1 MGESIVKALN
11 VENKMSESLASGA
24 TLDPSVSFGR
34 FENDLLSWEKWSSF
48 SPNKY
53 LDEVEKF
60 STPGSVAQ
68 KKAFFEA
75 HYKKIAARKAER
87 LEQEKQMETDRL
99 MTDDQNGEGHEGNTS
114 GTDIELSVANGQSFD
129 EGDEQVN
136 NSNHNCVMSSGLS
149 DVSIE
154 NATITIECRSSSVD
168 GAKEESDGIPD
179 SLELNKSEE
188 VVLVQENVKLP
199 PVLVQEDTPLNE
211 PQDKVQLRMKLVE
224 RGNSVGNKK
233 NANSDASNKP
243 QKMTPTKKERNLAG
257 TKKPAS
263 PLLKKSPQISTPK
276 TSKATSAST
285 VISASQT
292 SMKKANGSSLPRSG
306 KPYAGH
312 SKNVAPSSLH
322 MSFSLGPPNSESASL
337 TTARKSL
344 IMEKMADKDIVKR
357 AFKTFQN
364 NFNQVRSSG
373 YERSPGQK
381 EVSTMRPEQKLST
394 SLTPRKENEGIKMAA
409 EKMDSRRGQLG
420 RSWNSPSARSLK
432 GAGMDQRNAKPAPSS
447 FSLRSD
453 ERAEK
458 RKEFLKKLEEKSY
471 AKEAEKTHLSSKTK
485 EEKEAEIKKL
495 RQSLNFKATPM
506 PGFYRGK

>member
-179 SLELNKSEE
+179 SLELNFIFFF
-188 VVLVQENVKLP
+188 VHAFILI
-199 PVLVQEDTPLNE
+199 
-211 PQDKVQLRMKLVE
+211 LVE
-224 RGNSVGNKK
+224 N
-233 NANSDASNKP
+233 
-243 QKMTPTKKERNLAG
+243 
-257 TKKPAS
+257 
-263 PLLKKSPQISTPK
+263 
-276 TSKATSAST
+276 
-285 VISASQT
+285 
-292 SMKKANGSSLPRSG
+292 
-306 KPYAGH
+306 
-312 SKNVAPSSLH
+312 
-322 MSFSLGPPNSESASL
+322 
-337 TTARKSL
+337 
-344 IMEKMADKDIVKR
+344 
-357 AFKTFQN
+357 
-364 NFNQVRSSG
+364 
-373 YERSPGQK
+373 
-381 EVSTMRPEQKLST
+381 
-394 SLTPRKENEGIKMAA
+394 
-409 EKMDSRRGQLG
+409 
-420 RSWNSPSARSLK
+420 
-432 GAGMDQRNAKPAPSS
+432 
-447 FSLRSD
+447 
-453 ERAEK
+453 
-458 RKEFLKKLEEKSY
+458 
-471 AKEAEKTHLSSKTK
+471 
-485 EEKEAEIKKL
+485 
-495 RQSLNFKATPM
+495 
-506 PGFYRGK
+506 

>member
-75 HYKKIAARKAER
+75 HYKKIAARKAEQ

-99 MTDDQNGEGHEGNTS
+99 MTDNQNGEGHEGNTS
-114 GTDIELSVANGQSFD
+114 GTDIDLSVANGQSFD
-129 EGDEQVN
+129 EGDGQVN
-136 NSNHNCVMSSGLS
+136 NSNRNCVMSSSSLS

-154 NATITIECRSSSVD
+154 NAITIERRSSSVD

-179 SLELNKSEE
+179 SLELNKLEE

-211 PQDKVQLRMKLVE
+211 PQDKVQLRKKLEE

-243 QKMTPTKKERNLAG
+243 QKITPTKNERNLAG

-276 TSKATSAST
+276 TSKATSMST
-285 VISASQT
+285 VISASRT
-292 SMKKANGSSLPRSG
+292 STKKANGSSLPRSG
-306 KPYAGH
+306 KPYAGQ

-373 YERSPGQK
+373 YERSSGQK
-381 EVSTMRPEQKLST
+381 EVSTMRPEQKLLT

-432 GAGMDQRNAKPAPSS
+432 GAVMDQRNAKPAPSS

-506 PGFYRGK
+506 PGFYRGI